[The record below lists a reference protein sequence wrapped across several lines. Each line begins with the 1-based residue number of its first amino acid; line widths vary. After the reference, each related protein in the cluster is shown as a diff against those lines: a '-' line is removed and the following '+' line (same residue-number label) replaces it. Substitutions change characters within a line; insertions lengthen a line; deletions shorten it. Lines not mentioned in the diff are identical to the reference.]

1 MRRLALLAPVLLLAA
16 CTLGPDYK
24 RPAVDTPPEFRGA
37 VAPPSEPSLGDFG
50 WWQVYADET
59 LQGLIREGLAGNYDV
74 RVAAARILDAR
85 AQVTIARSF
94 QFPDVRGIASA
105 PYQRVEGEL
114 SPLQFRETFAPSG
127 GLDFGYELDFW
138 GRFRRGT
145 EAARAEF
152 LATEFG
158 RRFVVTTLV
167 SDLSSAYFSLRA
179 LDVQLEIARRTLDSR
194 TQSLRLVQVREE
206 GGVAGLIDVRQSEI
220 LVAGAAQ
227 TVPDIER
234 QIEQTE
240 NLISILLGRS
250 PAAVPRGRDLRAQV
264 ATTVLPAGVP
274 ARLLERR
281 PDVQQAEQVLAS
293 ATARIGVAKSD
304 YFPRVFLSG
313 AVQAGGLMVNG
324 QMFGPQGIFS
334 VLPSF
339 TLPIFNAGRVGAGV
353 DAARARADEALLQY
367 QQVIIGAFRDVSD
380 SLVEYR
386 KQQESRIQQEALVV
400 AAIDTTR
407 LANIRYS
414 NGVSPYLEV
423 LDSERQQFDAELGLV
438 RTQLSEMLA
447 VVRLYKALGGG
458 WQQSENRAQ

>member
-1 MRRLALLAPVLLLAA
+1 MRRLALLALALLLAA
-16 CTLGPDYK
+16 CTVGPDYK
-24 RPAVDTPPEFRGA
+24 RPAVDTPPDFRGA
-37 VAPPSEPSLGDFG
+37 LAPPTEPSLGDFG

-105 PYQRVEGEL
+105 PYERVKGDL
-114 SPLQFRETFAPSG
+114 SPLQVRETFAPSG

-158 RRFVVTTLV
+158 RRFVITTLV

-264 ATTVLPAGVP
+264 AATALPAGVP

-367 QQVIIGAFRDVSD
+367 QQVIIEAFRDVSD

-386 KQQESRIQQEALVV
+386 KQQESRIQQAALVV

-458 WQQSENRAQ
+458 WQQSESRAQ